1 MSAVMPLEQ
10 EGPTRTA
17 VDYDPFVDGALAKVV
32 PTTEPQREIWLADQY
47 GPEASLAF
55 NLSVSLRLHGRV
67 NVQAMAAA
75 VQALV
80 DRHDALRANFGPD
93 GETLCVREKCTTD
106 LPVTDLTGLSG
117 AQHGDAVDARLKHS
131 VETPFA
137 IERDALFRAE
147 LLKLGEQEWLL
158 LLTAHHIICDGWSW
172 WVIVRELGALYG
184 LHGGVTDDR
193 LADAEDF
200 SDYAVAEAN
209 RQVDAEA
216 MADEA
221 YWLSRFADEV
231 PVLDLPTDRPRP
243 VQRSFASSR
252 VAHAIDAD
260 LAAAIR
266 RMGARRGVSL
276 FASLLAGFSGLL
288 SRLTGQSRVVVG
300 IPAAGQSIGGH
311 ADLIGHC
318 VNTLPLRFDL
328 DAAQPFTRAL
338 DEAQATVLDAFEH
351 QRYTLG
357 TLLGKLRIKRDP
369 SRMPLVSVLFNVDPA
384 SNKEAETFPGL
395 MLEQNDNPRS
405 FDMFELFLNVAP
417 VKDGLRIECQYN
429 RDLFDE
435 ATVRRWL
442 AAYEALLRAAVDSP
456 DGSFASLSLLDRYAR
471 AELEA
476 LQPPAVHFDRERRM
490 HEILEAQ
497 CDASPDR
504 IAVQCGEST
513 ASYAQLEARANR
525 IAHLLRSK
533 GVHHGSLV
541 GLAMDRGIDMLA
553 ALLGILKAG
562 AGYVPLDPQFP
573 ADRLA
578 YMAGDAGL
586 AALVT
591 QARHASQ
598 FDLRG
603 RPVLALDQMDDA
615 LGALPDTRIGR
626 DALAASPESIAYV
639 IYTSGSTG
647 RPKGVQVP
655 HRAVSN
661 FIVGMQH
668 EPGMHADDRLLAVTT
683 LSFDIAVLELM
694 LPLSVGAR
702 VVLADRESAG
712 DAHAL
717 VSLLADRQCNVMQAT
732 PATWRLLLDSG
743 WKGSQGFRALCGGEP
758 LPPDL
763 AAQLLPCCDSL
774 WNLYGPTETT
784 VWSTCMRV
792 QSPLEGGTP
801 DIHIGGPIAN
811 TRIWILDEQGEPCPR
826 GVPGEICIGG
836 EGVTLGYLGRPELTA
851 DRFHPDRFAPAHASE
866 SGLPAPLLYRTG
878 DRGRWRP
885 DGNLEHMGR
894 LDFQVKVRGF
904 RIELGEIEN
913 TLASHPSVSR
923 VVAMA
928 REDRP
933 GDVRL
938 VAYVVAKPD
947 QVIVAAALADHLRG
961 RLPDYMIP
969 QHIVA
974 LDSIPLLPNGKI
986 DRKSLPQPV
995 PGPVQAKPATSRA
1008 HDAVRDSRV
1017 SYLIGIWSEMLGTEA
1032 GPTDNFFDLGGHSML
1047 AVQMANRV
1055 ARDTGVRLRLLPLA
1069 IQTLTQIAAELPA
1082 TSTATDKAAHD
1093 GGDPAQGYPQ
1103 PFFFGTAPRRLF
1115 GTHHP
1120 AAGTAKACVLFCP
1133 PLLHEQ
1139 MRSYRFFSQL
1149 AKYLAEKGMDCMRF
1163 DYFGTG
1169 DSDGDDHQF
1178 SPADAG
1184 ADIAEAA
1191 DEARRRAGDLPLIL
1205 LGIRGSALFASQQAA
1220 RVGASALWLWQ
1231 PVTQGRAYTSYLQ
1244 SRDQAERTLSGRYH
1258 WRRKV
1263 PVGPQDLMGFRL
1275 SENFLPELA
1284 ALAVDPA
1291 SLRVPVAVLAAAG
1304 DSAADTFATR
1314 RYLLSERSAAW
1325 ADETSQDSLMQVREV
1340 HPALESLLA
1349 DLPLWTAA
1357 WKK

>member
-1 MSAVMPLEQ
+1 
-10 EGPTRTA
+10 
-17 VDYDPFVDGALAKVV
+17 
-32 PTTEPQREIWLADQY
+32 
-47 GPEASLAF
+47 
-55 NLSVSLRLHGRV
+55 
-67 NVQAMAAA
+67 
-75 VQALV
+75 
-80 DRHDALRANFGPD
+80 
-93 GETLCVREKCTTD
+93 
-106 LPVTDLTGLSG
+106 
-117 AQHGDAVDARLKHS
+117 
-131 VETPFA
+131 
-137 IERDALFRAE
+137 
-147 LLKLGEQEWLL
+147 
-158 LLTAHHIICDGWSW
+158 
-172 WVIVRELGALYG
+172 
-184 LHGGVTDDR
+184 
-193 LADAEDF
+193 
-200 SDYAVAEAN
+200 
-209 RQVDAEA
+209 
-216 MADEA
+216 
-221 YWLSRFADEV
+221 FADEV

-243 VQRSFASSR
+243 AQRSFASCR
-252 VAHAIDAD
+252 IDHVIDAD

-266 RMGARRGVSL
+266 RMGARRGISL
-276 FASLLAGFSGLL
+276 FATLLAGFSGLL

-328 DAAQPFTRAL
+328 DAAQPFTHAL

-351 QRYTLG
+351 QRYTFG

-369 SRMPLVSVLFNVDPA
+369 SRMPLVSVLFNIDRA
-384 SNKEAETFPGL
+384 LDKEDGVFPGL
-395 MLEQNDNPRS
+395 VLEVKDNPRS
-405 FDMFELFLNVAP
+405 FDMFELFLNVAQ
-417 VKDGLRIECQYN
+417 VRDELRVECQYN
-429 RDLFDE
+429 RDLFDD

-442 AAYEALLRAAVDSP
+442 AAYEALFRAAVDSP
-456 DGSFASLSLLDRYAR
+456 AASFASLSLLDRPAL
-471 AELEA
+471 AELET
-476 LQPPAVHFDRERRM
+476 LQPPAVPFDRECRM
-490 HEILEAQ
+490 HENFEAQ
-497 CDASPDR
+497 CDAAPGR
-504 IAVQCGEST
+504 IAVRCGDAV

-541 GLAMDRGIDMLA
+541 GLAVDRSIDMLA

-603 RPVLALDQMDDA
+603 RPVLALDQLDDA

-626 DALAASPESIAYV
+626 DAFAASPESIAYV

-655 HRAVSN
+655 HRAVTN
-661 FIVGMQH
+661 FLVGMRH
-668 EPGMHADDRLLAVTT
+668 EPGLRADDRLLAVTT
-683 LSFDIAVLELM
+683 LSFDIAVLELL
-694 LPLSVGAR
+694 LPLSVGAL
-702 VVLADRESAG
+702 VVLADRETAG

-717 VSLLADRQCNVMQAT
+717 AALLAERRCTVMQAT

-743 WKGSQGFRALCGGEP
+743 WNGSEGFKALCGGEP
-758 LPPDL
+758 LAPDL
-763 AAQLLPCCDSL
+763 AAQLLPRCESL

-792 QSPLEGGTP
+792 ETPVAGQVP

-811 TRIWILDEQGEPCPR
+811 TRIWILDAQGEPCPR

-851 DRFHPDRFAPAHASE
+851 DRFLPDRFAPPHVPA

-894 LDFQVKVRGF
+894 LDFQVKIRGY
-904 RIELGEIEN
+904 RIELGEVEN
-913 TLASHPSVSR
+913 TLASHPSVAR
-923 VVAMA
+923 VVALA

-938 VAYVVAKPD
+938 VVYVVARPGET
-947 QVIVAAALADHLRG
+947 VVAAALTDHLRG
-961 RLPDYMIP
+961 HLPDYMIP

-995 PGPVQAKPATSRA
+995 PGQAQAKPVVPRA
-1008 HDAVRDSRV
+1008 HEAEAVEDSRI
-1017 SYLIGIWSEMLGTEA
+1017 SYLIGIWTEMLGAEA
-1032 GPTDNFFDLGGHSML
+1032 GPADNFFDLGGHSML

-1055 ARDTGVRLRLLPLA
+1055 ARETGVRVRLLPLA
-1069 IQTLTQIAAELPA
+1069 TQTLSQIAAELPA
-1082 TSTATDKAAHD
+1082 TSPGAAGRTATDAA
-1093 GGDPAQGYPQ
+1093 PAQAHPQ
-1103 PFFFGTAPRRLF
+1103 PFFFGTASRQLF
-1115 GTHHP
+1115 GIHHP
-1120 AAGTAKACVLFCP
+1120 AATGTAKACVLFCP

-1139 MRSYRFFSQL
+1139 MRSYRYFSQL
-1149 AKYLAEKGMDCMRF
+1149 AKYLAEKGIACTRF

-1169 DSDGDDHQF
+1169 DSGGDDHQF
-1178 SPADAG
+1178 SPAAAD
-1184 ADIAEAA
+1184 ADIAWAA
-1191 DEARRRAGDLPLIL
+1191 EEARKRAGDVPLIL
-1205 LGIRGSALFASQQAA
+1205 LGIRGSALFAVRQAA
-1220 RVGASALWLWQ
+1220 KVGASSLWLWQ
-1231 PVTQGRAYTSYLQ
+1231 PVVDGHEYASYLQ
-1244 SRDQAERTLSGRYH
+1244 SRDLAERHSSSRYH
-1258 WRRKV
+1258 WKRKV
-1263 PVGPQDLMGFRL
+1263 PTGPHDLMGFRL
-1275 SENFLPELA
+1275 SGDFLPELA
-1284 ALAVDPA
+1284 VMAIEPA
-1291 SLRVPVAVLAAAG
+1291 SLDLPIAVLAA
-1304 DSAADTFATR
+1304 DHDTAADAFATR
-1314 RYLLSERSAAW
+1314 RYSLPDRATEW
-1325 ADETSQDSLMQVREV
+1325 ADETSQDSLMQMRDA

-1349 DLPLWTAA
+1349 DLPLWTSPSKASP